1 MLISY
6 GADVNQGLNEE
17 YGRNPLLGAAI
28 GNYSK
33 FVKLLV
39 DSGAK
44 TGIHLAALQGDID
57 LVTTFLEQQ
66 KFSINSNRNQGM
78 HPISLAAMGG
88 HLKIV

>member
-57 LVTTFLEQQ
+57 LVTTFWSN
-66 KFSINSNRNQGM
+66 KNSQLTR
-78 HPISLAAMGG
+78 
-88 HLKIV
+88 IVTRECTQSV